1 MEHLPN
7 AVSCWMCLQTKSNTV
22 TSLVTNIP
30 MLSSVCCDQQ
40 KIPCQ
45 SETIFFPSPEV
56 RNPKV
61 YSLLPQFVELAVCD
75 NLHHLEVVTCSEI
88 YQ

>member
-1 MEHLPN
+1 MPSL
-7 AVSCWMCLQTKSNTV
+7 AGMCLQTKSNTV

-30 MLSSVCCDQQ
+30 MLSSVYCDQQ